1 MQQLPKKDLVFKIL
15 LLGDATVGKT
25 CFLMRY
31 SDDVFMETYLNTIGS
46 DYKLKIVKLDN
57 GKTIK
62 VQLWDTAGQDKYRS
76 IAKNYFKGSHGILL
90 LYDITSQTSF
100 DNIRGWITDIKEEAD
115 ENVIIFLL
123 GNKIDLTEERKI
135 TKEKGEQLAKE
146 FNVPFFEVSAKSGKN
161 VNEVFKTLYGKIN
174 ESYDEFDRQRST
186 KIIKKQKNNKK
197 CCS

>member
-31 SDDVFMETYLNTIGS
+31 SDDVFIESYLNTIGS

-62 VQLWDTAGQDKYRS
+62 VQLWDTAGQDKYRT

-90 LYDITSQTSF
+90 LYDVTSQTSF
-100 DNIRGWITDIKEEAD
+100 DNIRGWITDIKDEAD
-115 ENVIIFLL
+115 ENVIVFLL
-123 GNKIDLTEERKI
+123 GNKIDLVEERKI
-135 TKEKGEQLAKE
+135 TKEKGEELAKE
-146 FNVPFFEVSAKSGKN
+146 FNIPFFEVSAKSGEKVN
-161 VNEVFKTLYGKIN
+161 VVFKTLYTKIN
-174 ESYDEFDRQRST
+174 ESYEQFEKQRST
-186 KIIKKQKNNKK
+186 KLIKRQKNNRK

>member
-1 MQQLPKKDLVFKIL
+1 M
-15 LLGDATVGKT
+15 G
-25 CFLMRY
+25 Y
-31 SDDVFMETYLNTIGS
+31 SRS
-46 DYKLKIVKLDN
+46 R
-57 GKTIK
+57 
-62 VQLWDTAGQDKYRS
+62 KYRS

>member
-62 VQLWDTAGQDKYRS
+62 VQLWDTAGQ
-76 IAKNYFKGSHGILL
+76 
-90 LYDITSQTSF
+90 
-100 DNIRGWITDIKEEAD
+100 
-115 ENVIIFLL
+115 EN
-123 GNKIDLTEERKI
+123 TE
-135 TKEKGEQLAKE
+135 
-146 FNVPFFEVSAKSGKN
+146 V
-161 VNEVFKTLYGKIN
+161 
-174 ESYDEFDRQRST
+174 
-186 KIIKKQKNNKK
+186 
-197 CCS
+197 

>member
-1 MQQLPKKDLVFKIL
+1 
-15 LLGDATVGKT
+15 
-25 CFLMRY
+25 MRY
-31 SDDVFMETYLNTIGS
+31 SDDVFIESYLNTIGS

-100 DNIRGWITDIKEEAD
+100 DNIREWITDIKDEAD
-115 ENVIIFLL
+115 ENVIVFLL
-123 GNKIDLTEERKI
+123 GNKIDLAEERKI
-135 TKEKGEQLAKE
+135 PKAKGEELAKE
-146 FNVPFFEVSAKSGKN
+146 FNVPFFEVSAKSGEN
-161 VNEVFKTLYGKIN
+161 VNVVFKTLYTKIN
-174 ESYDEFDRQRST
+174 ESYDEFEKQRSK
-186 KIIKKQKNNKK
+186 KIIKRQKNNRK